1 MARLRL
7 SFSFD
12 NSALLRLGQSSVMRI
27 AALHVLAAS
36 SAAFAVVEGSKCK
49 PVFPSTTGVA
59 AASASSISTGKSAK
73 SSGYEAQGSSASSV
87 TDVTSSLASA
97 SASSSFSY
105 PSSSPADDGSIA
117 SLPSSDEISSY
128 GSSATAL
135 DETASTT
142 ISSSVYSTASAS
154 SSIESDN
161 ASSSLSASTS
171 STSASDSLSSSSS
184 TSDGSTTSSM
194 SSSSSSES
202 SLTSTTSLSSTTS
215 TSDGSS
221 TSSSSFS
228 SASVTLDDSSVFS
241 STLSESISTS
251 TPYTFNA
258 ADYTYYEVTLPV
270 TFTETYDPVVT
281 PTSTEPYQ
289 ITETP
294 TQTCFIDS
302 SNMDLTFKIA
312 TSDTIP
318 LIPKNG
324 RIGILEATDFPVQGT
339 GDQTEEDEEQ
349 AAQNQDYFNN
359 LPAFSF
365 QMTTTGSSDY
375 YDLVTTVE
383 GSEIY
388 VALDVGTLEI
398 HTSATSQNDPNGLV
412 TGIFTFS
419 CDGHIEVNYLGT
431 DYTWSVG
438 PDKVNTV
445 LVAGS
450 PSDGEHILL
459 VPTTMPPGYDE
470 SYTSDATGTL
480 SRRHP
485 RYAGMPELHRRNSPW
500 TDGQLPRVPS
510 SPANLYS
517 YKRDGARDMESNGC
531 GSGSTAGWIPQLN
544 FGHCYSAPVCYPTD
558 AVKNG
563 GFDTLDSNNNA
574 SPWELSNDDTSHK
587 VIYGPS
593 SLATSQPN
601 NAAIYN
607 LDDTGFVGGVYLRQN
622 LTLCPGTTYE
632 LTFTLATMDFDA
644 TYKNEWGILLR
655 TANRELGAIFLSYSD
670 STPQGYGPYPFTI
683 PTAPAEGGTGWGAND
698 DWQSIQYDSTGTFA
712 YIQLVF
718 WVVSDDLPPST
729 PNGKYNLME
738 AVIFD
743 DVSVYQA

>member
-1 MARLRL
+1 
-7 SFSFD
+7 
-12 NSALLRLGQSSVMRI
+12 
-27 AALHVLAAS
+27 
-36 SAAFAVVEGSKCK
+36 
-49 PVFPSTTGVA
+49 
-59 AASASSISTGKSAK
+59 
-73 SSGYEAQGSSASSV
+73 
-87 TDVTSSLASA
+87 
-97 SASSSFSY
+97 
-105 PSSSPADDGSIA
+105 
-117 SLPSSDEISSY
+117 
-128 GSSATAL
+128 
-135 DETASTT
+135 
-142 ISSSVYSTASAS
+142 
-154 SSIESDN
+154 
-161 ASSSLSASTS
+161 
-171 STSASDSLSSSSS
+171 
-184 TSDGSTTSSM
+184 
-194 SSSSSSES
+194 
-202 SLTSTTSLSSTTS
+202 
-215 TSDGSS
+215 
-221 TSSSSFS
+221 
-228 SASVTLDDSSVFS
+228 
-241 STLSESISTS
+241 
-251 TPYTFNA
+251 
-258 ADYTYYEVTLPV
+258 
-270 TFTETYDPVVT
+270 
-281 PTSTEPYQ
+281 
-289 ITETP
+289 
-294 TQTCFIDS
+294 
-302 SNMDLTFKIA
+302 MDLTFKIA

-339 GDQTEEDEEQ
+339 GDQTEEDEEK

-359 LPAFSF
+359 LPAFRF

-419 CDGHIEVNYLGT
+419 CDGHIEVNYLGI

-544 FGHCYSAPVCYPTD
+544 FGHCCDLHDYCFDNCYGGNPREKCTDDYCSPSSWEGCNSAFYNCLHGSICSQYSWIWFTIRRAACECAASFYAWVVTTHFGADAFKEANSERCDAYCPGGNPLCHGQCLTYAGNDNNNCGGCDYKCNTGAHYECQSGHGAACVCNDDQCGNLCVDLQAHPRNCGSCGHVCSTGYCFEGQCVDVSGLATSTDSAPVCYPTD

-698 DWQSIQYDSTGTFA
+698 NWQSIQYDSTGTFA

>member
-1 MARLRL
+1 
-7 SFSFD
+7 
-12 NSALLRLGQSSVMRI
+12 
-27 AALHVLAAS
+27 
-36 SAAFAVVEGSKCK
+36 
-49 PVFPSTTGVA
+49 
-59 AASASSISTGKSAK
+59 
-73 SSGYEAQGSSASSV
+73 
-87 TDVTSSLASA
+87 
-97 SASSSFSY
+97 
-105 PSSSPADDGSIA
+105 
-117 SLPSSDEISSY
+117 
-128 GSSATAL
+128 
-135 DETASTT
+135 
-142 ISSSVYSTASAS
+142 
-154 SSIESDN
+154 
-161 ASSSLSASTS
+161 
-171 STSASDSLSSSSS
+171 
-184 TSDGSTTSSM
+184 
-194 SSSSSSES
+194 
-202 SLTSTTSLSSTTS
+202 
-215 TSDGSS
+215 
-221 TSSSSFS
+221 
-228 SASVTLDDSSVFS
+228 
-241 STLSESISTS
+241 
-251 TPYTFNA
+251 
-258 ADYTYYEVTLPV
+258 
-270 TFTETYDPVVT
+270 
-281 PTSTEPYQ
+281 
-289 ITETP
+289 
-294 TQTCFIDS
+294 
-302 SNMDLTFKIA
+302 MDLTFKIA

-445 LVAGS
+445 LVAGP

-485 RYAGMPELHRRNSPW
+485 RYAGMPELQRRNSPW

-544 FGHCYSAPVCYPTD
+544 FGHCCDLHDYCFDNCYGGNPREKCTDDYCSPSSWEGCNSAFYNCLHGSICSQYSWIWFTIRRAACECAASFYAWVVTTHFGADAFKEANSERCDAYCPGGNPLCHGQCLTYTGNDNNNCGGCDYKCNTGMHYECQSGQCVCTADIQNDSSNCGGCGRTCPYKTHCSGAACVCNDDQCGNLCVALQSHPRNCGSCGHVCSTGYCFEGQCVDVSGLATSTDSAPVCYPTD

-563 GFDTLDSNNNA
+563 GFGKSTYSYIVDSHDDKVATNGSPLQTHSTAIITLPRGNFPMMTPATRSYMGQVLWQRRNLTTRKFSRGRNH
-574 SPWELSNDDTSHK
+574 SRLSCALYLTS
-587 VIYGPS
+587 INQNS
-593 SLATSQPN
+593 
-601 NAAIYN
+601 AIYN

-644 TYKNEWGILLR
+644 TYKNEWGVLVR
-655 TANRELGAIFLSYSD
+655 TANSELGAIFLSYSD
-670 STPQGYGPYPFTI
+670 STPKGYGPYPFTI
-683 PTAPAEGGTGWGAND
+683 PTAPAEGGAGWGAND
-698 DWQSIQYDSTGTFA
+698 DWHSIQYDSTGTFA

-718 WVVSDDLPPST
+718 WVVSDDLPPNT
-729 PNGKYNLME
+729 PNGRYNLKE
-738 AVIFD
+738 SVIFD